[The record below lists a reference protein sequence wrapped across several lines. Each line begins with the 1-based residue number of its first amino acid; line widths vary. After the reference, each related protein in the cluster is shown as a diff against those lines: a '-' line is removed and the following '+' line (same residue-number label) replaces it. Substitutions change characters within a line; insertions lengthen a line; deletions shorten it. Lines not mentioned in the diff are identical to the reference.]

1 MPNHDTT
8 TIDTDRLVLRPFA
21 LADAPRLARLANHA
35 EIARRLAT
43 MPHPYDEKDA
53 LDFIARTRAAP
64 AGAACFAITL
74 KDDDDLIG
82 TCGYGPPH
90 DGADRAPHE
99 TDFGYWLGLDYWGK
113 GYATEAARAVLAHAF
128 ERSGVAVLT
137 TDYQLGND
145 ASRRVL
151 VRLGFRLIG
160 VRSRQSLGAGGD
172 VETMQVE
179 LTGAEWRA
187 GLARKR

>member
-1 MPNHDTT
+1 MSDHDTT
-8 TIDTDRLVLRPFA
+8 TIATDRLVLRP
-21 LADAPRLARLANHA
+21 LRLDDAPRLARIANHA

-43 MPHPYDEKDA
+43 TPHPYDEKDA
-53 LDFIARTRAAP
+53 LDFIARVRAAP

-74 KDDDDLIG
+74 KGMDEPIG
-82 TCGYGPPH
+82 TCGYGPARDRA
-90 DGADRAPHE
+90 DGAMTE

-128 ERSGVAVLT
+128 ERSEVAVLT

-151 VRLGFRLIG
+151 VRLGFRLVG
-160 VRSRQSLGAGGD
+160 PRRRHSLGAGGD

-179 LTGAEWRA
+179 LTSADWRA
-187 GLARKR
+187 GREMGR

>member
-1 MPNHDTT
+1 M
-8 TIDTDRLVLRPFA
+8 TDLNQTSIETARLTLRP
-21 LADAPRLARLANHA
+21 LTLSDAPRLARLADHA

-53 LDFIARTRAAP
+53 LDFIARVRIAP
-64 AGAACFAITL
+64 SGAACFAIVL
-74 KDDDDLIG
+74 KAEGTLIG
-82 TCGYGPPH
+82 TCGYGPALARPG
-90 DGADRAPHE
+90 DAPPE

-113 GYATEAARAVLAHAF
+113 GYATEAARVVLAHAF
-128 ERSGVAVLT
+128 ERSGVAVIA

-160 VRSRQSLGAGGD
+160 IRRRLSLGSGGD

-179 LTGAEWRA
+179 LTGADWRA
-187 GLARKR
+187 GRETKR

>member
-1 MPNHDTT
+1 MSDHDTT
-8 TIDTDRLVLRPFA
+8 IIETERLVLRPLT
-21 LADAPRLARLANHA
+21 LADAPRLAQIADHA

-43 MPHPYDEKDA
+43 MPHPYDERDA
-53 LDFIARTRAAP
+53 LDFITRIRTATS
-64 AGAACFAITL
+64 GAACFAITL
-74 KDDDDLIG
+74 KGDGELIG
-82 TCGYGPPH
+82 TCGYGPAHQQP
-90 DGADRAPHE
+90 DEAPPE

-113 GYATEAARAVLAHAF
+113 GYATEAARVVLAHAF
-128 ERSGVAVLT
+128 ERSGVAVIT

-160 VRSRQSLGAGGD
+160 IRRRLSLGSGGD

-179 LTGAEWRA
+179 LTGADWRA
-187 GLARKR
+187 GRETKR